1 MLEAEWVLR
10 ACYDIP
16 VGQIALAF
24 EGLLGVPHITM
35 DELNDMT
42 KAIML
47 YKLGMDF
54 GDAMHLLAGK
64 SAKKYVSFDKK
75 MIKKAVALGINTV
88 ALAE

>member
-1 MLEAEWVLR
+1 MLR